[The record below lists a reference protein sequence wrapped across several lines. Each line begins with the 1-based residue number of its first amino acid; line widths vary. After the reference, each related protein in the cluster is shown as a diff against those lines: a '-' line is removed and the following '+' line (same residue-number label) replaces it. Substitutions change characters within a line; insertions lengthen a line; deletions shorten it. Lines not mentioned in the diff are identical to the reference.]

1 MQCPRCGNPITSPP
15 DASGVFVCGSCGV
28 KLRKGAPKGGE
39 GDGVAEMSL
48 ERLFRELEAVRK
60 LQEEILG
67 LLRVQMPAAQTPE
80 PEDEPFV
87 AAPPVRA
94 RKRKSVIVIDDDVKA
109 RDLVAAA
116 LEEVEV
122 PVRATGDGN
131 GGIAAIAAERPDV
144 IVLELALA
152 GSMSAKDVINMI
164 KATMEWI
171 DIPIILY
178 TNLPVA
184 SQKEAR
190 TVHGADEVVPKSAGP
205 QALVAKVIALF
216 RRG

>member
-1 MQCPRCGNPITSPP
+1 MQCPKCGNEISSHP
-15 DASGVFVCGSCGV
+15 DATGLFVCGSCGV
-28 KLRKGAPKGGE
+28 KLRKGAPKAGE
-39 GDGVAEMSL
+39 GQGEMTL

-67 LLRVQMPAAQTPE
+67 LLRVQMPAVQMGE

-87 AAPPVRA
+87 AAPSVRA
-94 RKRKSVIVIDDDVKA
+94 RKRKSVIVIDDDAKA
-109 RDLVAAA
+109 RDLAVAA
-116 LEEVEV
+116 LEAAEV

-144 IVLELALA
+144 IVLELALSGA
-152 GSMSAKDVINMI
+152 MSAKDVINMI

-178 TNLPVA
+178 TSLPVA

-190 TVHGADEVVPKSAGP
+190 TVHGADEVVPKSGGP
-205 QALVAKVIALF
+205 EALVAKVIALF